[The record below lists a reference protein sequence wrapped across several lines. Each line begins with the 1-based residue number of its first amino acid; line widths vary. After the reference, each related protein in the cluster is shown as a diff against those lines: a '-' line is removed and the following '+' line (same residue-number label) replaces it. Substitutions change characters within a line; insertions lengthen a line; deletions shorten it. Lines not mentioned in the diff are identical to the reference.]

1 MLMHALF
8 RKVPSLLTAL
18 TIVHT
23 AFGQIGIGTN
33 TPDPNTVLT
42 ISSTTK
48 GVLIPRLSTAE
59 QTTLAGTLTTGQT
72 GMLIAD
78 SATGTLWVWGG
89 SKFVPPSAIAGKAL
103 ISVSSTNAISINP
116 GTAVGDLITW
126 DGTNWV
132 NMLPA
137 VQHFSLEASNLQPY
151 LAGNFCIASVGIF
164 PSRSDA
170 SPFLSQIQL
179 FGFNFAPVGWFQCN
193 GQLLPI
199 SQYTAL
205 FSLLGTTFGGNGTT
219 NFALPNLQG
228 AVPIGMG
235 QGPGLSNFVEGQTGG
250 STTITV
256 SQ

>member
-1 MLMHALF
+1 MHLLF
-8 RKVPSLLTAL
+8 RKIPPLVAAL
-18 TIVHT
+18 ILAHT
-23 AFGQIGIGTN
+23 GFGQIGVGT
-33 TPDPNTVLT
+33 TAPDANAVLT
-42 ISSTTK
+42 VSGTSK

-59 QTTLAGTLTTGQT
+59 QTTLAATLTTGQT

-89 SKFVPPSAIAGKAL
+89 SKFVPPSTLAGKAP
-103 ISVSSTNAISINP
+103 ISVSSTNAISINA
-116 GTAVGDLITW
+116 GTAAGDLITW

-151 LAGNFCIASVGIF
+151 LVANYCIASQGIF

-170 SPFLSQIQL
+170 NPFLSQIEL

-205 FSLLGTTFGGNGTT
+205 FSLLGTNFGGNGTI
-219 NFALPNLQG
+219 NFGLPNLQG
-228 AVPIGMG
+228 NVPIGMG
-235 QGPGLSNFVEGQTGG
+235 SGPGLSNFVEGQTGG

>member
-1 MLMHALF
+1 MHALF
-8 RKVPSLLTAL
+8 RKILPLVTAL
-18 TIVHT
+18 ITAHT
-23 AFGQIGIGTN
+23 GFGQIGVGTT
-33 TPDPNTVLT
+33 TPDANAVLT
-42 ISSTTK
+42 ISSTSK

-59 QTTLAGTLTTGQT
+59 QTTLAATLTTGQT

-89 SKFVPPSAIAGKAL
+89 SKFVPPFALAGKAP
-103 ISVSSTNAISINP
+103 ISVSSTNEIAINP

-137 VQHFSLEASNLQPY
+137 VQHFSLDASNLQPY
-151 LAGNFCIASVGIF
+151 LVANYCIASQGIF

-170 SPFLSQIQL
+170 SPFLSQIEL

-193 GQLLPI
+193 GQLLAI

-205 FSLLGTTFGGNGTT
+205 FSLLGTNFGGNGTT
-219 NFALPNLQG
+219 NFGLPNLQG

-250 STTITV
+250 SATITV

>member
-1 MLMHALF
+1 MYALF
-8 RKVPSLLTAL
+8 RKIPPLVTAL
-18 TIVHT
+18 IMVHT
-23 AFGQIGIGTN
+23 GFGQIGVGTT
-33 TPDPNTVLT
+33 TPDPNAVLT
-42 ISSTTK
+42 INSTSK

-59 QTTLAGTLTTGQT
+59 QATLAATLTTGQT
-72 GMLIAD
+72 GMLIAN

-89 SKFVPPSAIAGKAL
+89 SKFVPPSALAGKAP
-103 ISVSSTNAISINP
+103 ISVSSTNEISINP

-137 VQHFSLEASNLQPY
+137 VQHFSLNTSNLQPY
-151 LAGNFCIASVGIF
+151 VVANYCIALNGIF

-170 SPFLSQIQL
+170 TPFVSQIQL
-179 FGFNFAPVGWFQCN
+179 FGFNFAPVGWALCN
-193 GQLLPI
+193 GQLMSI
-199 SQYTAL
+199 SQNVAL
-205 FSLLGTTFGGNGTT
+205 FSLLGTTFGGNGTST
-219 NFALPNLQG
+219 FGLPNLQG

-235 QGPGLSNFVEGQTGG
+235 QGAGLSPFVEGQTGG

>member
-1 MLMHALF
+1 MQTLF
-8 RKVPSLLTAL
+8 RKNLLLHTAL
-18 TIVHT
+18 ILVHT
-23 AFGQIGIGTN
+23 GFGQIGIGTT
-33 TPDPNTVLT
+33 TPDSNAVLT
-42 ISSTTK
+42 ISSTGK

-59 QTTLAGTLTTGQT
+59 QTTLAATLTTGQT

-78 SATGTLWVWGG
+78 SATGTLRVWGG
-89 SKFVPPSAIAGKAL
+89 SKFVPPSALAGKAP

-116 GTAVGDLITW
+116 GTAAGDLITW

-151 LAGNFCIASVGIF
+151 LVANYCIASQGIF

-170 SPFLSQIQL
+170 NPFLSQIEL

-205 FSLLGTTFGGNGTT
+205 FSLLGTNFGGNGTT
-219 NFALPNLQG
+219 NFGLPNLQG
-228 AVPIGMG
+228 AVPVGMG
-235 QGPGLSNFVEGQTGG
+235 NGVGLSPFVEGQTGG

>member
-1 MLMHALF
+1 MHAFF
-8 RKVPSLLTAL
+8 RKIPPLVTAL
-18 TIVHT
+18 IIVNT
-23 AFGQIGIGTN
+23 GFGQIGVGTT
-33 TPDPNTVLT
+33 TPDPNAVLT
-42 ISSTTK
+42 ISSVSK
-48 GVLIPRLSTAE
+48 GVLIPRLSMAE
-59 QTTLAGTLTTGQT
+59 QTTLAATLTTGQT

-89 SKFVPPSAIAGKAL
+89 SKFVPPSALAGKAP
-103 ISVSSTNAISINP
+103 ISVGSTNAISINA

-151 LAGNFCIASVGIF
+151 LVGNYCIALNGIF

-170 SPFLSQIQL
+170 NPFVSQIEL
-179 FGFNFAPVGWFQCN
+179 FGFNFAPVGWAQCN
-193 GQLLPI
+193 GQLLSI

-205 FSLLGTTFGGNGTT
+205 FSLVGTNFGGNGTST
-219 NFALPNLQG
+219 FGLPNLQG
-228 AVPIGMG
+228 AVPMGMG
-235 QGPGLSNFVEGQTGG
+235 QGAGLSPFVEGQTGG
-250 STTITV
+250 SATITV

>member
-1 MLMHALF
+1 MHALF
-8 RKVPSLLTAL
+8 RKIPPLVTAL
-18 TIVHT
+18 IIVHT
-23 AFGQIGIGTN
+23 GFGQIGVGTT
-33 TPDPNTVLT
+33 TPDANAVLT
-42 ISSTTK
+42 VSSTTK

-59 QTTLAGTLTTGQT
+59 QTTLAATLTTGQT

-89 SKFVPPSAIAGKAL
+89 SRFVQPSALTGKAPIL
-103 ISVSSTNAISINP
+103 VSSTNAISINP

-151 LAGNFCIASVGIF
+151 LVGNYCIAVNGIF

-170 SPFLSQIQL
+170 EPFVSQIQL
-179 FGFNFAPVGWFQCN
+179 FGFNFAPVGWQLCN
-193 GQLLPI
+193 GQLLSI
-199 SQYTAL
+199 AQNTAL
-205 FSLLGTTFGGNGTT
+205 FSLLGTTFGGNGTST
-219 NFALPNLQG
+219 FGLPNLQG
-228 AVPIGMG
+228 AVPMGMG
-235 QGPGLSNFVEGQTGG
+235 HGTGLSPFVEGQTGG